1 MTVQDARLLLSNH
14 VALSTSQFVGRQH
27 ELAIIWSQYQVV
39 KTGSARVVLLRGEP
53 GIGKTR
59 LLEEFTTLAA
69 DDGATI
75 LWGSASDFE
84 GMPPYLPFLEALG
97 QYIRVTPLGPLREQI
112 GTTPQILA
120 SILPEVI
127 TRLGELPATYQIPP
141 EQALLRLYEAIGTF
155 LEAISISRVLV
166 LTLDDLHLADSA
178 SLDLLCHVVRHHPKV
193 KLLVLGTYR
202 TDEIERNSALDRAV
216 IELAQFRVLTTIFL
230 SPLSAVEVESLAV
243 NYLGGP
249 ISPIVSQLLYT
260 QSAGNPFF
268 AEELLH
274 GWVEEGSLALENS
287 RWIAIAPLEHALPS
301 SITGA
306 LRQRFAR
313 LSHDII
319 DLLRVATSIGRT
331 FEPSLL
337 ATVEEKDIEI
347 VEESLLV
354 AASSGLVR
362 TEPTGFFT
370 FSHEKIQECLY
381 AEVSTSRAI
390 RLHKLIGQILESRY
404 DQEISKNVYQLAE
417 LAFHFVHSGDRRRGA
432 TYSRQAAEQA
442 MRSFAFEE
450 AMIHYRKALELYDS
464 DDEEQGILLLG
475 LGEAALLVGHTAEA
489 VIAYQAALTWF
500 SQAGDV
506 QVAAQ
511 AARGLG
517 LALWQQQALESAR
530 TALEHALML
539 LENTNSAQVVGL
551 LVDLAMLLTIYIGEQ
566 EKGATYAQQAT
577 EMARSLEDR
586 RLEAEVIRK
595 VVGKLNLLGND
606 IPGAIVSVEEALA
619 LAEVNDTPSEA
630 AKCCLYLAGA
640 YYFTGE
646 IKRSHEVSLRWIE
659 FIERSRQPYQ
669 SRNPYSWLA
678 PLYSSQG
685 AWSDAE
691 QAIEHAQLFVDHLST
706 PASSAFLQQ
715 VRGFLAYQREDYL
728 SSEQHLQAVVVNQR
742 RDAGGFML
750 QASLLGLTQAALGKR
765 EDAL

>member
-1 MTVQDARLLLSNH
+1 MSNH

-39 KTGSARVVLLRGEP
+39 KTGSARVVLVRGEP

-59 LLEEFTTLAA
+59 LLDEFSALAA
-69 DDGATI
+69 DDEATI
-75 LWGSASDFE
+75 LRGNASDFE

-97 QYIRVTPLGPLREQI
+97 QYIRVTPLDLLREQI
-112 GTTPQILA
+112 GTAPQILA

-141 EQALLRLYEAIGTF
+141 EQALLRLYEAIGAF

-178 SLDLLCHVVRHHPKV
+178 SLDMLCHVVRHHPKV

-216 IELAQFRVLTTIFL
+216 IELAHLRVLKTIVL
-230 SPLSAVEVESLAV
+230 SPLSAIEVESLAV

-249 ISPIVSQLLYT
+249 ISPFVSQLLYT
-260 QSAGNPFF
+260 QSEGNPFF

-274 GWVEEGSLALENS
+274 GWVEEGSLVLENS
-287 RWIAIAPLEHALPS
+287 HWIAIAPLEHALPS

-306 LRQRFAR
+306 LRHRFAQ

-319 DLLRVATSIGRT
+319 DLLRVAASIGRT

-347 VEESLLV
+347 VEESLLI
-354 AASSGLVR
+354 AASSGLIR

-381 AEVSTSRAI
+381 AEVSTSRRI

-404 DQEISKNVYQLAE
+404 DQEISKNVYKFAE

-450 AMIHYRKALELYDS
+450 AMIHYRKAIELYGT
-464 DDEEQGILLLG
+464 DDAERGNLLLG
-475 LGEAALLVGHTAEA
+475 LGEAALLVGEEHEA

-500 SQAGDV
+500 SQAGDI

-517 LALWQQQALESAR
+517 LALWRQQALESAR
-530 TALEHALML
+530 TALEHALAL
-539 LENTNSAQVVGL
+539 LENSDSAQVIQIM
-551 LVDLAMLLTIYIGEQ
+551 VDLATLLTIYMGEQ
-566 EKGATYAQQAT
+566 AKGATYAQLAM
-577 EMARSLEDR
+577 EMARLLEDR

-595 VVGKLNLLGND
+595 VVGKLNLLSND
-606 IPGAIVSVEEALA
+606 IPGAIVSIEEALA
-619 LAEVNDTPSEA
+619 LAEVNDAPSEA
-630 AKCCLYLAGA
+630 AECCLYLAGA

-659 FIERSRQPYQ
+659 FIENSCFI
-669 SRNPYSWLA
+669 S
-678 PLYSSQG
+678 
-685 AWSDAE
+685 
-691 QAIEHAQLFVDHLST
+691 
-706 PASSAFLQQ
+706 
-715 VRGFLAYQREDYL
+715 FLAAGTGFSCLPAGRL
-728 SSEQHLQAVVVNQR
+728 SVC
-742 RDAGGFML
+742 
-750 QASLLGLTQAALGKR
+750 
-765 EDAL
+765 